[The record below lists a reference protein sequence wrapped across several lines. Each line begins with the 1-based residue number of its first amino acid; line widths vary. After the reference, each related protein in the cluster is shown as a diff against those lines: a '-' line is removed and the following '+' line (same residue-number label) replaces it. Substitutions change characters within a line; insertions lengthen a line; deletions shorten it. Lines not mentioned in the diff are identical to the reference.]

1 MTENQRATAGEGR
14 RGWGQGE
21 GAEGTRGKR
30 KERGLTCTRVPETA
44 LIRLFSSLLLFL
56 LPLV

>member
-1 MTENQRATAGEGR
+1 MTENQRAPAGEGR
-14 RGWGQGE
+14 GGWGQGE
-21 GAEGTRGKR
+21 EAEGTGGKR
-30 KERGLTCTRVPETA
+30 KEQGLTWTLAPETA